1 MGKGNKKELTKE
13 KVHATSTEQ
22 IYDDVNA
29 VSVHSFSVP
38 SKENSKKHYENIKNI
53 FNYACTTTRKFGPF
67 TALPTT
73 ASPDSVTLWEVLQ
86 TRNKPIIRHL
96 KKKSSKLAKSYA
108 TEDNKRNKDDEI
120 SGNRENNSNDDE
132 NNYDEDIDIN
142 DDNDDG
148 EEYEFNDIEEDDGEE
163 YNDYNDDDED
173 DNNNYNDEEGEEKDE
188 DEEDV
193 PPPSKKNKDGKKK
206 NSGSSKIKNK
216 KRSRKH

>member
-1 MGKGNKKELTKE
+1 MGKGNKKESTKE
-13 KVHATSTEQ
+13 KVHVTSTEQ

-38 SKENSKKHYENIKNI
+38 SKENSMKHYDNIKNI

-67 TALPTT
+67 TALPIT

-96 KKKSSKLAKSYA
+96 KKKSSKLAKSYV
-108 TEDNKRNKDDEI
+108 TEDNKRNKDDKN
-120 SGNRENNSNDDE
+120 SGNHDNNSNDDE

-148 EEYEFNDIEEDDGEE
+148 EEYEFNDIEEDDEQ

-173 DNNNYNDEEGEEKDE
+173 DNNNYNDEEGEEEDE
-188 DEEDV
+188 DEDV

-206 NSGSSKIKNK
+206 NSGNSKIKNK